1 MSRLFRPEAV
11 EHKNKRLHGTVVLAQ
26 TWSHTGLT
34 LFFLA
39 IVVGLLVF
47 AFTHGFS
54 RKETVQGMLVP
65 DRGML
70 RLAAPQS
77 GVIARIDAREGDV
90 LHAGDPIFTLNSERT
105 TAQGKTQT
113 MIGEALSLRMEN
125 LREELEQHGLQS
137 RNKDNEIAARLQ
149 NLTLSLRQQDSEL
162 ATQRRKIDIL
172 REVSGNLNGLA
183 AQGSVSRN
191 MANLKAA
198 ELLEQEARVSALEG
212 QRLTML
218 REIDTLTALRTDLP
232 LQSNRE
238 ASEIR
243 RGVEELK
250 QQSSETEARREVVVR
265 AEAGGRLAAILVEQG
280 QPVAA
285 EQRLGSLLPADSVLE
300 AELYVP
306 TRAAGF
312 VRPGTEVLLR
322 YDAFPYQKFG
332 QFQGRVREVSLT
344 TVSAAELQAV
354 RAVGHA
360 LSDEPVFRVRVRL
373 AQQAAMANGQALTF
387 KPGMQLSASLVLE
400 HRTLMEWVLE
410 PLLGIS
416 SRL

>member
-26 TWSHTGLT
+26 TWSYTGLT

-39 IVVGLLVF
+39 IVIGLLVF
-47 AFTHGFS
+47 AFTHSFS
-54 RKETVQGMLVP
+54 RKETVQGMLVS

-77 GVIARIDAREGDV
+77 GVIVRIDARGEDV
-90 LHAGDPIFTLNSERT
+90 LHAGDPIFSLNSGRIT
-105 TAQGKTQT
+105 SQGKTQA

-125 LREELEQHGLQS
+125 LRKELEKQGLQS
-137 RNKDNEIAARLQ
+137 RNKDHEIAARLQ
-149 NLTLSLRQQDSEL
+149 NLILSLRQQDSEF
-162 ATQRRKIDIL
+162 AAQRRKIDIL

-183 AQGSVSRN
+183 AQGSVSRD

-232 LQSNRE
+232 LQSDRE

-265 AEAGGRLAAILVEQG
+265 EEAGVRLAAILVEQG
-280 QPVAA
+280 QPVVA
-285 EQRLGSLLPADSVLE
+285 EQRLGCSGLMYPDTDLGENA
-300 AELYVP
+300 
-306 TRAAGF
+306 RHG
-312 VRPGTEVLLR
+312 EVFDEQAKT
-322 YDAFPYQKFG
+322 YIFP
-332 QFQGRVREVSLT
+332 
-344 TVSAAELQAV
+344 
-354 RAVGHA
+354 
-360 LSDEPVFRVRVRL
+360 
-373 AQQAAMANGQALTF
+373 
-387 KPGMQLSASLVLE
+387 
-400 HRTLMEWVLE
+400 
-410 PLLGIS
+410 
-416 SRL
+416 